1 MRRSEIKTGVIVL
14 LIIACASAPA
24 SAAISIKL
32 RGGLT
37 FLLQSDYNRGMK
49 GLYDYYGDSQQ
60 GLAGQYKLFSAG
72 QDYGGEIIIS
82 PWRNMGIGFGA
93 GFLQAGV
100 LNSVSY
106 RDLTYTI
113 RESYEPN
120 LRVIPLTLN
129 IHAFFPLSRRLWI
142 DIFGGAG
149 YYFAKFEH
157 RSGREADFFS
167 YSETRTFD
175 ADKNTVGLQGGLGL
189 ELRLGSHFAFC
200 AEIDG
205 RYAELSNVQGNWTE
219 RVAWFLGE
227 ADDQGSGAPFWFYE
241 KNVSGTT
248 YPQVAFSGTRPA
260 DPSYG
265 NIRRGTL
272 SLSGISASAGAKI
285 TF

>member
-1 MRRSEIKTGVIVL
+1 MKKIGL
-14 LIIACASAPA
+14 LILAIIFSSAPA

-37 FLLQSDYNRGMK
+37 FLLQNDYNRGMK

-60 GLAGQYKLFSAG
+60 GMAGQYKLFSFG
-72 QDYGGEIIIS
+72 QDYSGEIIIS
-82 PWRNMGIGFGA
+82 PWRNMGIGFGS

-100 LNSVSY
+100 LNNVSY

-113 RESYEPN
+113 RESYEPR

-142 DIFGGAG
+142 DIYGGAG
-149 YYFAKFEH
+149 YYLAKFNQK
-157 RSGREADFFS
+157 SGREADFFS

-175 ADKNTVGLQGGLGL
+175 AETNTVGLQGGLGL
-189 ELRLGSHFAFC
+189 ELRLGSHFGFC

-205 RYAELSNVQGNWTE
+205 RYAEFSNVLGNWSE
-219 RVAWFLGE
+219 RIAWFLGE
-227 ADDQGSGAPFWFYE
+227 ADGQGGDAPFWFYE

-260 DPSYG
+260 DPSFG
-265 NIRRGTL
+265 NIRKGTL

>member
-1 MRRSEIKTGVIVL
+1 MRRFDIKIGFIVL
-14 LIIACASAPA
+14 LVTACASVPV

-37 FLLQSDYNRGMK
+37 FLLQNDYNRGMK

-60 GLAGQYKLFSAG
+60 GMTGQYKLFSFG
-72 QDYGGEIIIS
+72 QDYSGEIIIS
-82 PWRNMGIGFGA
+82 PWRNMGIGIGS
-93 GFLQAGV
+93 GFLQASV

-113 RESYEPN
+113 RESYEPR

-129 IHAFFPLSRRLWI
+129 LHAFFPLSQRLWI

-149 YYFAKFEH
+149 YYFAKFAQ

-167 YSETRTFD
+167 YRETRTFD
-175 ADKNTVGLQGGLGL
+175 AVKNTAGFQGGLGL

-219 RVAWFLGE
+219 RIAWFLGQN
-227 ADDQGSGAPFWFYE
+227 AAQGSDAPFWFYE
-241 KNVSGTT
+241 KNASGTT

-260 DPSYG
+260 DPSFG
-265 NIRRGTL
+265 NIRKGTL